1 MSFSTTLADA
11 QAPLVLA
18 LDVGST
24 GTRAGLYDAVGLPI
38 KGLRAKVPHT
48 FTTVANG
55 TSIIDADQVVA
66 EIRAVVSAV
75 LDEVPA
81 ASRGRGVAS
90 GPRDAVAPGPDGAV
104 APGPRATVAP
114 GPDGTVAPG
123 RRASHPT
130 RIAGV
135 AIDTFASSLVGVDAD
150 GAAITPCYTYADSRC
165 APQVNYLKS
174 ILHEDDTQQRT
185 GTRQHTGYLPP
196 RFLWLQQTQPDTF
209 RRVRRWLSLGEYAW
223 LKLIGTTAAGTST
236 AAWTGMLN
244 RWEGAWDTVLCDLVG
259 VDVEQLS
266 PIAPPSRPLTPVDD
280 VAASWPLL
288 ADAVWFAPISD
299 GHSQSIG
306 AGLTDSS
313 QMVLSAATSGALRV
327 LVDGDVENLPRG
339 LWCNRI
345 DERRSILGGAL
356 NDVGRAVTWLESTL
370 LLPEQ
375 EVIEEMLRGDPLPG
389 VPLVLPWFSGER
401 STGWVGEARAV
412 FSRVNAATT
421 PIEFYRGTMEG
432 VALSY
437 VRMLRDLVQVT
448 GRPREILGT
457 GRVSLEIPGLMQM
470 VADAA
475 ESPVIPVTIK
485 RSTLHGTALH
495 ALEILAP
502 GVERAPVDRGATL
515 QPVKERALYYHR
527 RMERFQ
533 VLYDKVVAHGN

>member
-1 MSFSTTLADA
+1 MSFTTTLEDA
-11 QAPLVLA
+11 LTPFILA
-18 LDVGST
+18 VDVGST
-24 GTRAGLYDAVGLPI
+24 GTRSGLYDAAGRPV
-38 KGLRAKVPHT
+38 KGLKTKLPHA

-55 TSIIDADQVVA
+55 TSVIDADQVVD
-66 EIRAVVSAV
+66 EIRQVIEFIA
-75 LDEVPA
+75 DQVPH
-81 ASRGRGVAS
+81 RV
-90 GPRDAVAPGPDGAV
+90 
-104 APGPRATVAP
+104 
-114 GPDGTVAPG
+114 
-123 RRASHPT
+123 
-130 RIAGV
+130 AGV
-135 AIDTFASSLVGVDAD
+135 ALDTFASSLVGVDSD
-150 GAAITPCYTYADSRC
+150 GDAITPCYTYADSRC

-174 ILHEDDTQQRT
+174 VLNEDDTQQRT

-196 RFLWLQQTQPDTF
+196 RFLWLQQTQPDVF

-244 RWEGAWDTVLCDLVG
+244 RWEGTWDTVLCSLVG
-259 VDVEQLS
+259 VDIEQLS
-266 PIAPPSRPLTPVDD
+266 PIAPPSQPLTPQVD
-280 VAASWPLL
+280 VGRVWPKL

-306 AGLTDSS
+306 AGLQDSS

-327 LVDGDVENLPRG
+327 IVEGDIDNLPRG

-345 DERRSILGGAL
+345 DETRSVLGGAL

-370 LLPEQ
+370 LLPEH
-375 EVIEEMLRGDPLPG
+375 EVVEEMLRGDPLPG

-421 PIEFYRGTMEG
+421 PLELYRGTMEG

-437 VRMLRDLVQVT
+437 HRMLRDLVDVT

-470 VADAA
+470 VADATG
-475 ESPVIPVTIK
+475 SPVIPITIK

-502 GVERAPVDRGATL
+502 DVERAAVDRGETL
-515 QPVKERALYYHR
+515 EPVRERALYYHR
-527 RMERFQ
+527 RMERFG
-533 VLYDKVVAHGN
+533 VLYDKVIAHAN